1 MKKAV
6 KIIGLCFVTALIIL
20 GIRMAIPPKTLDFRG
35 TVTEIEAAEHGVVFH
50 VSLFDASYTVLANS
64 KTKVS
69 YCCDED
75 PEMSLSDIKVG
86 DKIEGDY
93 RLFSKNTAKK
103 ITVEY
108 HN

>member
-1 MKKAV
+1 MKKSIKMIALCCV
-6 KIIGLCFVTALIIL
+6 IIISFFAIYKV
-20 GIRMAIPPKTLDFRG
+20 IPPKTLDFRG
-35 TVTEIEAAEHGVVFH
+35 TVTEIEVAEHGVVFH

-69 YCCDED
+69 YCCDGD